1 MASAVAMMIGG
12 AVVNALAFTGDTFF
26 YSQNWEKLKTLKKKE
41 KDMIEQSNSWKQ
53 LKQPGVK
60 RECKDWIL
68 LMGKCKKKH
77 HAEQTFDDVG
87 QAMKQYYYIT
97 SKQLDLLPPEPTLSD
112 YYAPSS
118 DQQNRELLFIV
129 AGMAATGFLAYEL
142 I

>member
-12 AVVNALAFTGDTFF
+12 AVVNALAFTGGNFLFSKLRKTQDAEKERERHDRAVEQLEAAW
-26 YSQNWEKLKTLKKKE
+26 SQKRMQRLDFINEQMQKE
-41 KDMIEQSNSWKQ
+41 
-53 LKQPGVK
+53 
-60 RECKDWIL
+60 
-68 LMGKCKKKH
+68 H
-77 HAEQTFDDVG
+77 HAEQTFDGVD

-97 SKQLDLLPPEPTLSD
+97 GKQLDPLPPEPKLSD

-129 AGMAATGFLAYEL
+129 TGMAATGFLAYEL